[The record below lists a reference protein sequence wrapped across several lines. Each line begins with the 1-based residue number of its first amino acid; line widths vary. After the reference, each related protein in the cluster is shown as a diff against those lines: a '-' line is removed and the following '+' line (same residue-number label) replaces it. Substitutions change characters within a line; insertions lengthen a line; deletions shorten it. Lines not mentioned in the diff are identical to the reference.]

1 VGRLGGPSTLTLQKG
16 PRERGNSFLD
26 PSRAWADQWAFLA
39 SVRKT
44 RRAQVERIVEE
55 AERRGRIL
63 GARLVPGTRPVI
75 PYRLRG
81 DRLEVIA
88 VFHGRQKWPKSL

>member
-1 VGRLGGPSTLTLQKG
+1 MIIVWSPRAIEHLAHLRSYIARDNPKAANQIATTL
-16 PRERGNSFLD
+16 LD
-26 PSRAWADQWAFLA
+26 A
-39 SVRKT
+39 
-44 RRAQVERIVEE
+44 VERF
-55 AERRGRIL
+55 AELPNLGRPGRVVGTREL
-63 GARLVPGTRPVI
+63 VVPGTRYVI